1 MPLEPSTRGGGLR
14 PFWLLPLLAL
24 ALVAWGAATAFAAT
38 STSGGAT
45 RAGAAQATERAVT
58 SRLAPLSQYRRLRS
72 GHPAPWERPPVHS
85 IVSVRDAGSVTMR
98 SGPGGDEPV
107 QVSPRTEFGTRTSM
121 SVVRTRGR
129 WLGVSTAARPNGKLG
144 WVDGRSDAVRRRRTR
159 LAIHVDLSARRLEL
173 RRAGVVVK
181 RGTASVGR
189 PGSTTPTG
197 RFAVTDK
204 LRGDRFGSYYGCC
217 IVALSGTQPN
227 LPPGWPGGNRLA
239 IHGTPN
245 PSSLGGA
252 VSAGC
257 VHASAPTL
265 EVLMRQAPV
274 GTPVFIR
281 A

>member
-1 MPLEPSTRGGGLR
+1 MPLEPSTRGGGPRLY
-14 PFWLLPLLAL
+14 WLLPLLAL

-38 STSGGAT
+38 SGGAS

-58 SRLAPLSQYRRLRS
+58 SRLAPLRRYGRLRS
-72 GHPAPWERPPVHS
+72 GDPAPWDRPPVHS
-85 IVSVRDAGSVTMR
+85 IVSVRDGGSVTMR
-98 SGPGGDEPV
+98 SGPGGDAPA
-107 QVSPRTEFGTRTSM
+107 QVGPRTEFGTRTSM
-121 SVVRTRGR
+121 SVVRKRGR

-159 LAIHVDLSARRLEL
+159 LVIHVDLSARRLEL
-173 RRAGVVVK
+173 RRAGAVVE
-181 RGTASVGR
+181 RGTVSVGR
-189 PGSTTPTG
+189 PGSTTPIG

-217 IVALSGTQPN
+217 ILALSGTQPN

-257 VHASAPTL
+257 VHASVDTL
-265 EVLMRQAPV
+265 EVLMRQVPA

>member
-1 MPLEPSTRGGGLR
+1 MPVEPSARADLRLLR
-14 PFWLLPLLAL
+14 PLTLPVAVLTVAAL
-24 ALVAWGAATAFAAT
+24 GAAP
-38 STSGGAT
+38 SH
-45 RAGAAQATERAVT
+45 AGTVT
-58 SRLAPLSQYRRLRS
+58 DPLAPLSTYREVADGAL
-72 GHPAPWERPPVHS
+72 PPWERPPVRS
-85 IVSVRDAGSVTMR
+85 IVTLPGGASVSLR
-98 SGPGGDEPV
+98 SGPGGREV
-107 QVSPRTEFGTRTSM
+107 ARVASRTEFGTQTSM
-121 SVVRTRGR
+121 GVVRRRGR

-144 WVDGRSDAVRRRRTR
+144 WVDARGAAVRRDRTR

-173 RRAGVVVK
+173 QRDGEVLRRSTV
-181 RGTASVGR
+181 SVGR

-217 IVALSGTQPN
+217 VLALSGTQPN

-245 PSSLGGA
+245 PASLGGA
-252 VSAGC
+252 ISAGC
-257 VHASAPTL
+257 VHASAAAL
-265 EVLMRQAPV
+265 ELMIRRVPV

>member
-1 MPLEPSTRGGGLR
+1 MPLEPSARGGGLR
-14 PFWLLPLLAL
+14 LFWLLPLIAG
-24 ALVAWGAATAFAAT
+24 ALVATGLGAVAAFAA
-38 STSGGAT
+38 TSGGAT

-58 SRLAPLSQYRRLRS
+58 NRLAPLRRYRRLRS
-72 GHPAPWERPPVHS
+72 GDPAPWERQAVRS
-85 IVSVRDAGSVTMR
+85 IVSVRDGGSVTMR
-98 SGPGGDEPV
+98 SGPGGDALM
-107 QVSPRTEFGTRTSM
+107 QVGPRTEFGTRTSM
-121 SVVRTRGR
+121 AVVRRRGR
-129 WLGVSTAARPNGKLG
+129 WLGVSTAERPNGKLG

-173 RRAGVVVK
+173 RRAGAVIE
-181 RGTASVGR
+181 RGTVSVGR
-189 PGSTTPTG
+189 LGSTTPTG

-217 IVALSGTQPN
+217 ILALSGTQPN

-245 PSSLGGA
+245 PSSLGGG

-257 VHASAPTL
+257 VHASVDTL
-265 EVLMRQAPV
+265 EVLMRQVPA